1 MSNPAI
7 DLPMEM
13 VINEQ
18 NLTLAASSR
27 TIFTTSPVPQV
38 TISAS
43 GWFAVMDYD
52 YLTGTARA
60 DVDGDLYLQFSCG
73 GSTVAGSTVGMV
85 SEPGY
90 QHAYTMDMVT
100 DASDGTSMFYSCAFK
115 SDIPARYARA
125 IYVNGSSVGSL
136 NICVMKVPS

>member
-1 MSNPAI
+1 MSNPAVS
-7 DLPMEM
+7 LPWEM

-18 NLTLAASSR
+18 NLSLAASSR

-38 TISAS
+38 TITAS
-43 GWFAVMDYD
+43 GWFAVMEYD
-52 YLTGTARA
+52 YLVGTARA
-60 DVDGDLYLQFSCG
+60 DVDGDLYLQFSCE
-73 GSTVAGSTVGMV
+73 GSTAAVSTCGS
-85 SEPGY
+85 Y
-90 QHAYTMDMVT
+90 QHEYTMDQVT
-100 DASDGTSMFYSCAFK
+100 DASDGTSMFYTCAFK